1 MRSSFKMSM
10 TGRIESI
17 ASGEVGRNLDELVP
31 AEVLLAARDDIQ
43 KAIPALA
50 KDIAATGSIER
61 AAKRV
66 PARHQLI
73 LGDSRQMDEIE
84 DESVHLVL
92 TSPPYW
98 TLKQYP
104 DQEGQLGRIEDY
116 EKFLENLDLVWK
128 NALRVLVKGGRLIV
142 VVGDVCLPRRDFGRH
157 VVFPLH
163 ASIQEHCRKIG
174 FDNLAPIIWHKIAN
188 AQFESSRCTNFL
200 GKPYEPGAIIKND
213 IEYILFQRK
222 PGGYRQPTQAAR
234 LLSVIPEKCHRMWFQ
249 QIWDITGASTREH
262 PAPYPLALAERLIRM
277 FSFVGDTVLDP
288 FMGTGT
294 TNLACGLW
302 GRSSIGYEVAPAYFD
317 MACRRMK
324 SLKGTQLTFDS
335 INPMEVK
342 PPCPV

>member
-1 MRSSFKMSM
+1 M
-10 TGRIESI
+10 TGKSEVI
-17 ASGEVGRNLDELVP
+17 ASGEFGRNIDELVP
-31 AEVLLAARDDIQ
+31 AEVQLAARDDIQ

-50 KDIAATGSIER
+50 KDPAATGSIEW
-61 AAKRV
+61 AIKRV
-66 PARHQLI
+66 PARHQSI

-84 DESVHLVL
+84 DESVHLVF

-157 VVFPLH
+157 VVFHLH
-163 ASIQEHCRKIG
+163 AAIQEHCRKIG

-188 AQFESSRCTNFL
+188 AQFESNRCTNFL

-222 PGGYRQPTQAAR
+222 RLFGLCQGVLAHQRKTSRCPKAAR
-234 LLSVIPEKCHRMWFQ
+234 AIRSGIGEAVKNLPDDLRIAHPEIP
-249 QIWDITGASTREH
+249 
-262 PAPYPLALAERLIRM
+262 
-277 FSFVGDTVLDP
+277 
-288 FMGTGT
+288 
-294 TNLACGLW
+294 
-302 GRSSIGYEVAPAYFD
+302 
-317 MACRRMK
+317 
-324 SLKGTQLTFDS
+324 
-335 INPMEVK
+335 
-342 PPCPV
+342 